1 MTAAFDAVHHSILLQ
16 RLQRSYGIS
25 GNPLAW
31 FTSYLAA
38 RAQSVR
44 FRHKKSHS
52 CHVPHGVPQGS
63 VLGPLLFIL
72 YVGNVAEIPERL
84 GLGSHFY
91 ADDAQLYLTCRRD
104 DSAACASCVFTCIEE
119 IDQWVAANRLA
130 MNPAKADV
138 LWCSTSHQPSD
149 SPLTLGGVTVLPSS
163 EVRNLGVVFD
173 SDLSLK
179 SHVSQLTAHCYS
191 RLRRIKSCRRA
202 LTRITA
208 ATVVNSLIVTRLDY
222 CNSLLAGCTKHS
234 GVKSQHHRPYIC

>member
-104 DSAACASCVFTCIEE
+104 DCHMC
-119 IDQWVAANRLA
+119 Q
-130 MNPAKADV
+130 
-138 LWCSTSHQPSD
+138 
-149 SPLTLGGVTVLPSS
+149 
-163 EVRNLGVVFD
+163 
-173 SDLSLK
+173 
-179 SHVSQLTAHCYS
+179 S
-191 RLRRIKSCRRA
+191 RLQLHQRNWQVDGGKSFG
-202 LTRITA
+202 
-208 ATVVNSLIVTRLDY
+208 NESNKD
-222 CNSLLAGCTKHS
+222 GCLMVFHKSPTIWS
-234 GVKSQHHRPYIC
+234 TTLRYSFVK